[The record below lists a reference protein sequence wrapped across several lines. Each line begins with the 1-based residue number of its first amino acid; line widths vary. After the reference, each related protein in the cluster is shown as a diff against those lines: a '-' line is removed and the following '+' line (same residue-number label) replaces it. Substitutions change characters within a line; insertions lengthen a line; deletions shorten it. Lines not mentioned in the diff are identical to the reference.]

1 MECFGWLRPYYT
13 SADECV
19 IYASR
24 TRYITALSIAR
35 ATARSVA
42 KKTKNC
48 KILSVCEYNNI

>member
-1 MECFGWLRPYYT
+1 MECFGYDYTTT

-35 ATARSVA
+35 AAARSVA